1 MRRFERNGQNE
12 SETCCDGVGERGDAL
27 LALRQML
34 AGFQLCGHYAI
45 RPPETQCPPPLG
57 ALPHPLGPNP
67 RHFAVLRVYS
77 PDMKVYTLHCLESIL
92 SIGRSVYSFGCEVYT
107 LSGAKC
113 IHFYKGR
120 VYTFAQKC
128 RGLCPRVSGVVP
140 ESVGGCAQECR
151 ANCLERKLSACIR
164 KAICLCLW

>member
-27 LALRQML
+27 FALRQML

-45 RPPETQCPPPLG
+45 RPPRKRNVPPPPLAPCPTLLAQTPDTLRCEEYTLCAG
-57 ALPHPLGPNP
+57 
-67 RHFAVLRVYS
+67 RVYS
-77 PDMKVYTLHCLESIL
+77 PDWKSIL

-113 IHFYKGR
+113 IHFHKGR

-128 RGLCPRVSGVVP
+128 RGLHPRVSGVAP
-140 ESVGGCAQECR
+140 ESVGGCIQGCQGTRPGVSGELPR
-151 ANCLERKLSACIR
+151 T
-164 KAICLCLW
+164 